1 MEEAKGKNLRRM
13 RKKEPIARRGQNP
26 LKRRKNQKR
35 MGRRNECHPL
45 IMKLIFKKEVTQNKR
60 VAWFKKGC

>member
-13 RKKEPIARRGQNP
+13 RKNEPIARRGQNP

-45 IMKLIFKKEVTQNKR
+45 IMKLIF
-60 VAWFKKGC
+60 